1 MYASSAVND
10 APAATVAPARLSVT
24 EMPDGVGAAVGTG
37 AATGASVGLGA
48 GASVGAGAGAVATTA
63 TSSEAPTQP
72 RVYSLAWI

>member
-1 MYASSAVND
+1 MYASSAVNA

-48 GASVGAGAGAVATTA
+48 GLPACPPARLPACLPGPFS
-63 TSSEAPTQP
+63 
-72 RVYSLAWI
+72 